1 MAKKKK
7 SFYTS
12 LRDLT
17 KVPLRDLKPLKIEK
31 NRHPIHMSLKKRI
44 LFVTILCVSLMILTL
59 SIGRSWGPLNTVFN
73 AVASPVQQALSAVG
87 DWFSSLSENARSAE
101 ELRNE
106 NEQLSENARSAEE
119 LRNENEQ
126 LRQQLDALRYENTL
140 QEVQLTK
147 YQELNDLYDLDSYYA
162 EYPKTAAQIISTSAN
177 NWNASMTID
186 KGSVDGIQDYMP
198 VLSGDGLLGHVET
211 VYRHYSKI
219 VSILSEDSYVH
230 GEVLRSGDHVGVEGD
245 ITLEQDGLCKIE
257 FYIGQ
262 TDIAVG
268 DEIVTSSLSD
278 IYPPGI
284 RIGEITE
291 IEEAGDGVTG
301 IAYLRPDAD
310 VKNISYILIIT
321 DQVEKPDTS
330 EESELEN
337 SSAENSSADDSSSSE
352 SSSQED
358 SSVNQEETS
367 HEE

>member
-106 NEQLSENARSAEE
+106 NEQL
-119 LRNENEQ
+119 
-126 LRQQLDALRYENTL
+126 RQQIDALRYENTL

-198 VLSGDGLLGHVET
+198 VLSGDGLFGHVET

>member
-106 NEQLSENARSAEE
+106 NEQLG
-119 LRNENEQ
+119 
-126 LRQQLDALRYENTL
+126 QQLDALRYENTL

-198 VLSGDGLLGHVET
+198 VLSGDGLFGHVET

-219 VSILSEDSYVH
+219 VSLLSEDSYVH

-310 VKNISYILIIT
+310 IKNISYVLIIT
-321 DQVEKPDTS
+321 DQLEKPSASD
-330 EESELEN
+330 ESNQE
-337 SSAENSSADDSSSSE
+337 SSLAENSSVNDSNSSDSSAQE
-352 SSSQED
+352 SSLED
-358 SSVNQEETS
+358 SNISQEETS

>member
-87 DWFSSLSENARSAE
+87 DLFSS
-101 ELRNE
+101 
-106 NEQLSENARSAEE
+106 LSENARSAEE

-186 KGSVDGIQDYMP
+186 KGSVDGIQVMVCWDTWKRYIAIIP
-198 VLSGDGLLGHVET
+198 RLFRSS
-211 VYRHYSKI
+211 RKI
-219 VSILSEDSYVH
+219 VMCTE
-230 GEVLRSGDHVGVEGD
+230 R
-245 ITLEQDGLCKIE
+245 CC
-257 FYIGQ
+257 
-262 TDIAVG
+262 AVG
-268 DEIVTSSLSD
+268 IM
-278 IYPPGI
+278 
-284 RIGEITE
+284 
-291 IEEAGDGVTG
+291 
-301 IAYLRPDAD
+301 
-310 VKNISYILIIT
+310 
-321 DQVEKPDTS
+321 
-330 EESELEN
+330 
-337 SSAENSSADDSSSSE
+337 SE
-352 SSSQED
+352 SREISRWNRMDYVKSSFISDRRILPWEMR
-358 SSVNQEETS
+358 SSPLL
-367 HEE
+367 

>member
-87 DWFSSLSENARSAE
+87 DWFSS
-101 ELRNE
+101 
-106 NEQLSENARSAEE
+106 LSENARSAEE

>member
-87 DWFSSLSENARSAE
+87 DWFSS
-101 ELRNE
+101 
-106 NEQLSENARSAEE
+106 LSENARSAEE

-278 IYPPGI
+278 I
-284 RIGEITE
+284 
-291 IEEAGDGVTG
+291 
-301 IAYLRPDAD
+301 
-310 VKNISYILIIT
+310 
-321 DQVEKPDTS
+321 
-330 EESELEN
+330 
-337 SSAENSSADDSSSSE
+337 
-352 SSSQED
+352 
-358 SSVNQEETS
+358 
-367 HEE
+367 

>member
-7 SFYTS
+7 SFYAS

-106 NEQLSENARSAEE
+106 NEQL
-119 LRNENEQ
+119 
-126 LRQQLDALRYENTL
+126 RQQIDALRYENTL

-198 VLSGDGLLGHVET
+198 VLSGDGLFGHVET

-245 ITLEQDGLCKIE
+245 ITLEQDELCKIE

>member
-31 NRHPIHMSLKKRI
+31 NRHPIHMSLRKRI

-106 NEQLSENARSAEE
+106 NEQL
-119 LRNENEQ
+119 
-126 LRQQLDALRYENTL
+126 RQQIDALRYENTL

-211 VYRHYSKI
+211 VYLHYSKI

-310 VKNISYILIIT
+310 IKNISYVLIIT
-321 DQVEKPDTS
+321 DQLEKPSASD
-330 EESELEN
+330 ESNQE
-337 SSAENSSADDSSSSE
+337 SSLAENSSVNDSNSSDSSAQE
-352 SSSQED
+352 SSLED
-358 SSVNQEETS
+358 SNISQEETS

>member
-106 NEQLSENARSAEE
+106 NEQL
-119 LRNENEQ
+119 
-126 LRQQLDALRYENTL
+126 RQQIDALRYENTL

-198 VLSGDGLLGHVET
+198 VLSGDGLFGHVET

-219 VSILSEDSYVH
+219 VSLLSEDSYVH

-310 VKNISYILIIT
+310 IKNISYVLIIT
-321 DQVEKPDTS
+321 DQLEKPSASD
-330 EESELEN
+330 ESNQE
-337 SSAENSSADDSSSSE
+337 SSLAENSSVNDSNSSDSSAQE
-352 SSSQED
+352 SSLED
-358 SSVNQEETS
+358 SNISQEETS

>member
-17 KVPLRDLKPLKIEK
+17 KVPLRDLKPLKNEK

-87 DWFSSLSENARSAE
+87 DWFSS
-101 ELRNE
+101 
-106 NEQLSENARSAEE
+106 LSENARSAEE

>member
-87 DWFSSLSENARSAE
+87 DWFSS
-101 ELRNE
+101 
-106 NEQLSENARSAEE
+106 LSENARSAEE

-330 EESELEN
+330 EESDLEN